1 MNRQLD
7 DRETFEQ
14 LYQKILDQ
22 LRTSDDESLCDE
34 IASIHYADLAE
45 ILNDLEPKERN
56 RLFMLL
62 SHEQIAAVFSEVD
75 TDVFEELFSL
85 LKRQQKVDIL
95 DLMGQDDIVDIL
107 GEVSDTLQQRIMTLL
122 DDELRS
128 EVQELLVYDE
138 DTAGGIMTKDL
149 IDVKRDMTV
158 AQATVYLRENAPDA
172 ETVYYV
178 YVTDEDERLVGIIS
192 LRQLIVTAPWVTIGD
207 VMQQPVISVHVA
219 TDQEEVARVVSK
231 YDLLAVPVVDDDERL
246 VGIITVDDVIDV
258 IEEEAT
264 EDMLRFAGMT
274 EEEFEH
280 YEESFAK
287 SVYYSVR
294 ARLPWLI
301 ITIFGGLLSAFVISG
316 FQGALAADQT
326 LALFMPLL
334 AGMGGNVGTQSS
346 TLTVRYIAL
355 NDIKGGMV
363 WRTLIQEVIVG
374 FVVGLVCA
382 AIIGVLSYVMRG
394 RYLLSLIVAV
404 AMWANIITA
413 ATIGT
418 IVPLI
423 FKRIGVDPAVASA
436 PFITTTI
443 DITGLSIYFTLAT
456 ALMFALL

>member
-1 MNRQLD
+1 MNAQLD

-14 LYQKILDQ
+14 LYQYILNH
-22 LRTSDDESLCDE
+22 LLSSDDDTVSDE
-34 IASIHYADLAE
+34 IAAIHYADLAE
-45 ILNDLEPKERN
+45 ILMELEPRERN
-56 RLFMLL
+56 RLFTLL
-62 SHEQIAAVFSEVD
+62 TREQAAAVFSEI
-75 TDVFEELFSL
+75 DVESFEVLFEL
-85 LKRQQKVDIL
+85 LKKEQKIAIL
-95 DLMGQDDIVDIL
+95 DLMAQDDIVDIL
-107 GEVSDTLQQRIMTLL
+107 GEVAEVLKQRILALM
-122 DDELRS
+122 DPELRS

-138 DTAGGIMTKDL
+138 DSAGGIMTKDY
-149 IDVKRDMTV
+149 IDIKRDMTV

-172 ETVYYV
+172 ETIYYV
-178 YVTDEDERLVGIIS
+178 YVTDEREQLVGIIS
-192 LRQLIVTAPWVTIGD
+192 LRQLIVTSPWVKIGD
-207 VMQQPVISVHVA
+207 VMHQPVISVHVA

-231 YDLLAVPVVDDDERL
+231 YDLLAVPVVDNEERL

-264 EDMLRFAGMT
+264 EDILKFAGTT
-274 EEEFEH
+274 EEELEH
-280 YEESFAK
+280 YEDSALK
-287 SVYYSVR
+287 SIFYSVR
-294 ARLPWLI
+294 ARLPWLV

-346 TLTVRYIAL
+346 TLTVRNIAL
-355 NDIKGGMV
+355 NDIKGAEV
-363 WRTLIQEVIVG
+363 WRTLLQEIVVG
-374 FVVGLVCA
+374 FIVGLVCA
-382 AIIGVLSYVMRG
+382 AIVGMMSYVMRG

-404 AMWANIITA
+404 AMWANIVTA

-418 IVPLI
+418 IVPLF

-443 DITGLSIYFTLAT
+443 DITGLSIYFSLAT

>member
-1 MNRQLD
+1 MNAQLD

-14 LYQKILDQ
+14 LYLCILDH
-22 LRTSDDESLCDE
+22 LMHSDDDIVADE
-34 IASIHYADLAE
+34 IAKIHYADLAE
-45 ILNDLEPKERN
+45 ILTELEPKERN
-56 RLFMLL
+56 RLFTLL
-62 SHEQIAAVFSEVD
+62 SREQAAAVFSEI
-75 TDVFEELFSL
+75 DVESFEVLFEL
-85 LKRQQKVDIL
+85 LKKEQKIAIL
-95 DLMGQDDIVDIL
+95 DLMAQDDIVDIL
-107 GEVSDTLQQRIMTLL
+107 GEVAEVLKQRILALM
-122 DDELRS
+122 DPELRA

-138 DTAGGIMTKDL
+138 DSAGGIMTKDY
-149 IDVKRDMTV
+149 IDIKRDMTV

-172 ETVYYV
+172 ETIYYV
-178 YVTDEDERLVGIIS
+178 YVTDDKEQLVGIIS
-192 LRQLIVTAPWVTIGD
+192 LRQLIVTSPWVTIGD
-207 VMQQPVISVHVA
+207 VMHQPVISVHVT

-231 YDLLAVPVVDDDERL
+231 YDLLAVPVVDNEERL

-264 EDMLRFAGMT
+264 EDILKFAGTT

-280 YEESFAK
+280 YEDSALK
-287 SVYYSVR
+287 SIFYSVR
-294 ARLPWLI
+294 ARLPWLV

-346 TLTVRYIAL
+346 TLTVRNIAL
-355 NDIKGGMV
+355 HDIKGAEV
-363 WRTLIQEVIVG
+363 WRTLLQEIVVG
-374 FVVGLVCA
+374 FIVGLVCA
-382 AIIGVLSYVMRG
+382 SIVGMMSYVMRG

-404 AMWANIITA
+404 AMWANIVTA

-418 IVPLI
+418 IVPLF

-443 DITGLSIYFTLAT
+443 DITGLSIYFSLAT